1 MNQHMN
7 PTDATAGRAAGLGHP
22 VFCAAGSS
30 EGDKPGAGA
39 LSPPLVTRA
48 VPAAVSVTSL
58 NLLFSACDTGLVVA
72 NATPRPRGAKEDVFV
87 DMEAPRRAATGTCGE
102 ADTDGREEVTAKR
115 APRDRPH
122 QGGVCTGGPAG
133 KAADDGF
140 LQDVGS
146 CVPCTH
152 HVAPAPYGK
161 LGNGPGGWQ
170 RKGHSQQ

>member
-1 MNQHMN
+1 MRL
-7 PTDATAGRAAGLGHP
+7 PDAQPASDTPFSAPQEAAR
-22 VFCAAGSS
+22 VTSR
-30 EGDKPGAGA
+30 GAGA

-72 NATPRPRGAKEDVFV
+72 NATPRPRGAK

-102 ADTDGREEVTAKR
+102 ADTDGREEVTVKR

-152 HVAPAPYGK
+152 HIHRPRALWKA
-161 LGNGPGGWQ
+161 W
-170 RKGHSQQ
+170 